1 MAQQLAEISE
11 TLQTFIEEQRVF
23 FVGTAP
29 REGRINVSPKGSDSL
44 RVVSSKRVLWLNL
57 TGSGNETA
65 AHVAENGRMTI
76 MFCSFTEKPLI
87 LRLYGQARAVHPR
100 DADWQALRSL
110 FASVIGARQVI
121 DMEVDLVHTSCGWGV
136 PICEYV
142 SERQKL
148 QEWADGKGTE
158 GIMQYWLEKNSAT
171 IDGKSTG
178 IEDQR

>member
-1 MAQQLAEISE
+1 MAQQRRDISE
-11 TLQTFIEEQRVF
+11 ALITFIEAQQVF

-29 REGRINVSPKGSDSL
+29 QEGRINVSPKGTDSL
-44 RVVSSKRVLWLNL
+44 KVVSPTRVLWLNL

-65 AHVAENGRMTI
+65 AHIAENGRMTI
-76 MFCSFTEKPLI
+76 MFCSFTEKALI

-100 DADWQALRSL
+100 DAEWQALSSL
-110 FASVIGARQVI
+110 FAPVIGARQVI

-148 QEWADGKGTE
+148 QEWADGKGAE
-158 GIMQYWLEKNSAT
+158 GIKRYWLEKNSLS
-171 IDGKSTG
+171 IDGIPTG
-178 IEDQR
+178 IED

>member
-1 MAQQLAEISE
+1 MAQQRSDMSE
-11 TLQTFIEEQRVF
+11 ALMTFIEAQQVF

-29 REGRINVSPKGSDSL
+29 QEGRINVSPKGRDSL
-44 RVVSSKRVLWLNL
+44 KVMSPTRVVWLNL

-100 DADWQALRSL
+100 DAEWQALSSL
-110 FASVIGARQVI
+110 FAPVIGARQVI

-158 GIMQYWLEKNSAT
+158 GIKQYWLEKNSIS
-171 IDGKSTG
+171 IDGKPTG
-178 IEDQR
+178 IED

>member
-1 MAQQLAEISE
+1 MAQQRRDISE
-11 TLQTFIEEQRVF
+11 ALITFIEAQQVF

-29 REGRINVSPKGSDSL
+29 QEGRINVSPKGTDSL
-44 RVVSSKRVLWLNL
+44 KVVSPTRVVWLNL

-65 AHVAENGRMTI
+65 AHIAENGRMTI
-76 MFCSFTEKPLI
+76 MFCSFTEKALI

-100 DADWQALRSL
+100 DAEWQALSSL
-110 FASVIGARQVI
+110 FAPVIGARQVI

-148 QEWADGKGTE
+148 QEWADGKGAE
-158 GIMQYWLEKNSAT
+158 GIKRYWLEKNSLS
-171 IDGKSTG
+171 IDGIPTG
-178 IEDQR
+178 IED